1 MKTRVWL
8 AELIGTA
15 ALVFVGGGAAAAG
28 GDLVTVALAHGLI
41 LAGLAYAYG
50 SISGAHVNP
59 AVTLAVA
66 LRGRIKWQD
75 AVIYWVSQFVGAVL
89 GAGALFVAFGGASS
103 GLGATLPAAGVT
115 PLQAV
120 VVEALLT
127 FLLANAVLHTAE
139 RKSGTEFA
147 GVAIGFTLAAAILMG
162 GSLTGASFNPAR
174 TFGPALF
181 TGHLDVLW
189 IYLVGP
195 AAGAGLAALLYRA
208 LK

>member
-1 MKTRVWL
+1 MKTKVWL

-15 ALVFVGGGAAAAG
+15 ALVFVGAGAAAAG
-28 GDLVTVALAHGLI
+28 AGLVGVALAHGLI
-41 LAGLAYAYG
+41 LAGVAYAYG
-50 SISGAHVNP
+50 PLSGAHVNP

-66 LRGRIKWQD
+66 LRGRLSWTN
-75 AVIYWVSQFVGAVL
+75 ALVYWLAQF
-89 GAGALFVAFGGASS
+89 AGAILAAAALWFVFGGASS

-115 PLQAV
+115 PTQAV

-139 RKSGTEFA
+139 RKSGTPFA
-147 GVAIGFTLAAAILMG
+147 GLAIGLTLAAAILMG
-162 GSLTGASFNPAR
+162 GALTGASLNPAR
-174 TFGPALF
+174 TLGPALF
-181 TGHLDVLW
+181 TSTLSVFW

-195 AAGAGLAALLYRA
+195 AAGAGLAALAYRA